1 MNAHGAR
8 TLWIALVLLLV
19 GLFAPRVKLPHDT
32 FDYVVFFDI
41 TQSMDVQDYEIDG
54 LPASRLDYA
63 RYSARR
69 ALRELPCGSRVGWGA
84 FAEYRSLLLLAPI
97 EVCSNYNDLLASLN
111 NLDGRMRWA
120 NASEVGRGVYWSVR
134 TAKEEASKPDVIFIS
149 DGHEA
154 PPLTPGE
161 PVSMPDD
168 VQPGQVRGWVIGA
181 GGDTPQR
188 IPRTDAEGHRL
199 GYWRA
204 NEVIQLMSPD
214 GRTIAGAEHL
224 SALREPH
231 LKALAERVGFS
242 YARLDGADSIARAM
256 RDARYVRRA
265 PAPFDLYWIPVGL
278 AVLLLALRFLP
289 VLRARDSRAAGS
301 YR

>member
-1 MNAHGAR
+1 M
-8 TLWIALVLLLV
+8 
-19 GLFAPRVKLPHDT
+19 
-32 FDYVVFFDI
+32 
-41 TQSMDVQDYEIDG
+41 
-54 LPASRLDYA
+54 
-63 RYSARR
+63 
-69 ALRELPCGSRVGWGA
+69 
-84 FAEYRSLLLLAPI
+84 
-97 EVCSNYNDLLASLN
+97 
-111 NLDGRMRWA
+111 
-120 NASEVGRGVYWSVR
+120 
-134 TAKEEASKPDVIFIS
+134 
-149 DGHEA
+149 
-154 PPLTPGE
+154 
-161 PVSMPDD
+161 
-168 VQPGQVRGWVIGA
+168 RGWVIGA

-242 YARLDGADSIARAM
+242 YARLDGPDSIARAM

-289 VLRARDSRAAGS
+289 VLRLRDSRAAGS

>member
-1 MNAHGAR
+1 M
-8 TLWIALVLLLV
+8 
-19 GLFAPRVKLPHDT
+19 
-32 FDYVVFFDI
+32 
-41 TQSMDVQDYEIDG
+41 
-54 LPASRLDYA
+54 
-63 RYSARR
+63 
-69 ALRELPCGSRVGWGA
+69 
-84 FAEYRSLLLLAPI
+84 LLLAPI